1 MGALARV
8 GFDDRCAASKACYEG
23 RVDAAKR
30 SVDERARARSAAARP
45 KTRRPRSGARRA
57 TAVASAKK
65 KSREEG
71 DVPSAGIRGFIRRTS
86 EDMSPAGQEK
96 LDHDW
101 KRAQAAAAVV
111 ACGGEPEFR
120 VWSALKR
127 ANDEATAAE
136 QAAHGQ
142 AAQQLVNACEAKA
155 GEAKAFRMD
164 ADAARSSAPRARA
177 AADKARGAADAC
189 AALAAQARAGGTKG
203 AMLTPSRQK
212 SMKQWNADKGVAT
225 PEGGFDAFDRASAYY
240 RTKDSADGMALRE
253 QCEAFARN
261 CAVECA
267 DAKAHVHKFNENTPQ
282 GTKKAS
288 SGTTKMHALNMAA
301 ACVKRAAD
309 MAAQASELAEVAI
322 QRAIDMKKKGAP
334 RRRRQ
339 GRRGGH
345 RRPRRRRRRAFDAQ
359 NAARAFKTTSKIGRA

>member
-1 MGALARV
+1 M
-8 GFDDRCAASKACYEG
+8 C
-23 RVDAAKR
+23 
-30 SVDERARARSAAARP
+30 
-45 KTRRPRSGARRA
+45 
-57 TAVASAKK
+57 
-65 KSREEG
+65 
-71 DVPSAGIRGFIRRTS
+71 IR
-86 EDMSPAGQEK
+86 D
-96 LDHDW
+96 
-101 KRAQAAAAVV
+101 
-111 ACGGEPEFR
+111 
-120 VWSALKR
+120 R

-142 AAQQLVNACEAKA
+142 AAQTLVDACEVKA

-189 AALAAQARAGGTKG
+189 AALAAQVPDVPAEALAQAKAFVSAADASAKAAEAVADAAEAKARAGGAKG

-253 QCEAFARN
+253 QCDAFARN

-301 ACVKRAAD
+301 ACVKRATD

-334 RRRRQ
+334 QAAVDKADATGIVVRDAAAAA
-339 GRRGGH
+339 
-345 RRPRRRRRRAFDAQ
+345 AFDAQ